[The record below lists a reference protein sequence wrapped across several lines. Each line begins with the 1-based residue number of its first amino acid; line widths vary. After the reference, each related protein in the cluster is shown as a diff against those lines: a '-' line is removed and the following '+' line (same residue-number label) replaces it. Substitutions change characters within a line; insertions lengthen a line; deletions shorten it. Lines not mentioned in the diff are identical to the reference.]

1 MATPQMLELL
11 ADAEFVQ
18 ADLTFPKTRVFPYLL
33 NMVTY
38 NQQRLEFQVVARV
51 LMSRLTGNAYKKAFQ
66 QVFEITTN
74 CHPHFNHGNAITS
87 WIVDFS
93 EAQYNGI
100 AANLDKESDLVIRGC
115 DIHFRRNA
123 EKTLVKV
130 CVDESARKLFRKITC
145 KMPYLENKK
154 DVLLAFDVLTA
165 VQPIVKARSFMEVTE
180 EELLVK
186 TDGWEMAK
194 KWAEWWMRS
203 RMLKMFTKS
212 WKTMNDV
219 DWAACPSTTNAVES
233 HNKISHSKMCQLSGS
248 MQHYYQ
254 VDKRAAYETLAVEA
268 GVVLRGSL
276 KSKKRK
282 HALRVL
288 RRKKKERL

>member
-1 MATPQMLELL
+1 
-11 ADAEFVQ
+11 
-18 ADLTFPKTRVFPYLL
+18 
-33 NMVTY
+33 
-38 NQQRLEFQVVARV
+38 
-51 LMSRLTGNAYKKAFQ
+51 
-66 QVFEITTN
+66 
-74 CHPHFNHGNAITS
+74 
-87 WIVDFS
+87 
-93 EAQYNGI
+93 
-100 AANLDKESDLVIRGC
+100 
-115 DIHFRRNA
+115 
-123 EKTLVKV
+123 
-130 CVDESARKLFRKITC
+130 
-145 KMPYLENKK
+145 MPYLENKK
-154 DVLLAFDVLTA
+154 DVLLVFDVLTA

-212 WKTMNDV
+212 WKTMDDV

-233 HNKISHSKMCQLSGS
+233 HNKISHSKTCQLSGS

-288 RRKKKERL
+288 RRKKKSDYRISWGRRRIRPV